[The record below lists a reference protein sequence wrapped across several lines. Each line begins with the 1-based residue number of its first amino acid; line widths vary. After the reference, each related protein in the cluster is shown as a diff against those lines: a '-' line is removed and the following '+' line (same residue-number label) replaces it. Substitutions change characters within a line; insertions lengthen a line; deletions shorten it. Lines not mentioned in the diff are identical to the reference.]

1 MKGTF
6 VALLRGINVGGR
18 NRLAMAELK
27 SMFQDAGCR
36 SARTYI
42 QSGNVVFRSTR
53 EEARRI
59 CDAVRA
65 ALAARLGTDIPIILR
80 SGANLARIA
89 GDNPFPAAEED
100 PRLLHVGFLSD
111 RPASDRISALD
122 PNRSPPDEFAVRG
135 REVYL
140 YLPNGAAR
148 TKLTAAYFDRTLG
161 IAATFRN
168 WRTVK
173 TLQRICGL

>member
-1 MKGTF
+1 MKDTF

-18 NRLAMAELK
+18 NRLLMAELK
-27 SMFQDAGCR
+27 SMFQEAGCR

-53 EEARRI
+53 EEAHQV
-59 CDAVRA
+59 CKGVRA
-65 ALAARLGTDIPIILR
+65 ALAERVGTDIPIILR
-80 SGANLARIA
+80 SEEELAKIVVA
-89 GDNPFPAAEED
+89 NPFPAAEDE

-111 RPASDRISALD
+111 RPTSDRISALD
-122 PNRSPPDEFAVRG
+122 PNRSPPDEFAVRE

-148 TKLTAAYFDRTLG
+148 SKLTAAYFDRTLG
-161 IAATFRN
+161 TAATFRN

-173 TLQRICGL
+173 ALQRFCGL

>member
-1 MKGTF
+1 MKDTF
-6 VALLRGINVGGR
+6 VALLKGINVGGR

-27 SMFQDAGCR
+27 SMFQAAGCL
-36 SARTYI
+36 SPRTYI

-53 EEARRI
+53 EEAHGI

-65 ALAARLGTDIPIILR
+65 ALTERLGTDIPIILR
-80 SGANLARIA
+80 SREELARIA
-89 GDNPFPAAEED
+89 GDNPFPAAEEE

-111 RPASDRISALD
+111 RPTSDRISALD
-122 PNRSPPDEFAVRG
+122 PSRSPPDEFAVHG

-148 TKLTAAYFDRTLG
+148 TKLTTAYFDRTLG
-161 IAATFRN
+161 IVATFRN

-173 TLQRICGL
+173 TLQRFCGV